1 MTHMAGVIGMGEWLW
16 SLNEVD
22 DENEQN
28 CIEAPVENVDG
39 DVPMMVIPTN
49 SFSINRN
56 LVHKTI
62 YLVFSTMPTFHL
74 FTFVLSFLVK
84 EHVKNKIEN

>member
-1 MTHMAGVIGMGEWLW
+1 M
-16 SLNEVD
+16 VD
-22 DENEQN
+22 HEAEQN

-39 DVPMMVIPTN
+39 DIPMMVIPTN

-74 FTFVLSFLVK
+74 FTFVFKFFSQGACEKQKL
-84 EHVKNKIEN
+84 KIKSH